1 MYSIYDRDNNR
12 RNQQLPSGAAAVQ
25 PPVDQPQQQEIP
37 QVDTTNALNS
47 IANLIGP
54 SPAER
59 EAQQQKLLKQKRT
72 MLAWTGLF
80 DGLRQLANLY
90 SVSRGANNMQFTD
103 NPYQTVEKGYQAE
116 LKRQDANQSYANA
129 YAKQM
134 VDYKRQAQQDKMS
147 QERHKAQMDWYDTRE
162 EMARMKA
169 ENDKL
174 KAEQQ
179 KSINDARLKQ
189 IQTKTKQMEDL
200 YPLQRK
206 RLEAMIANTF
216 HNANRPY
223 SGGRSGKGSS
233 SVDPFEELA
242 NLLYDN
248 PDIIGPIL
256 EKEGFGYYNADTKD
270 FDFRKNVTKGM
281 AKTANQQA
289 NRQINQKG
297 LRSAKSKV
305 SIR

>member
-1 MYSIYDRDNNR
+1 M
-12 RNQQLPSGAAAVQ
+12 
-25 PPVDQPQQQEIP
+25 
-37 QVDTTNALNS
+37 
-47 IANLIGP
+47 
-54 SPAER
+54 
-59 EAQQQKLLKQKRT
+59 K
-72 MLAWTGLF
+72 
-80 DGLRQLANLY
+80 
-90 SVSRGANNMQFTD
+90 FTD
-103 NPYQTVEKGYQAE
+103 NPYQNIEKGYQAE
-116 LKRQDANQSYANA
+116 LTRQDANQRYANA
-129 YAKQM
+129 YAKHM
-134 VDYKRQAQQDKMS
+134 VDYKRQALQDKMS

-206 RLEAMIANTF
+206 KLEAMIANTF

-248 PDIIGPIL
+248 PDVIGPML
-256 EKEGFGYYNADTKD
+256 EQEGFGFYDNATKE
-270 FDFRKNVTKGM
+270 FNFRKNVTNGM
-281 AKTANQQA
+281 AKTVTHKAK
-289 NRQINQKG
+289 RQTSNSKSTGNSSRTYDNTKKLG
-297 LRSAKSKV
+297 L
-305 SIR
+305 